1 MPSQRLPLMELSEN
15 DAPSSNAT
23 AKRRVSGRAVRAPE
37 KFVPDAPSS
46 QAGNAGGKRKRGAD
60 KTEDI
65 ENEVDE
71 EEEESDEEED
81 DDEES
86 PNEEEVR
93 QAKKKARTSKKPVAK
108 KAKVNGTASDA
119 ADAPAPTVR
128 LPNRQKKPKKVVIQ
142 DAKAEGLYGKH
153 TVLRG
158 FS

>member
-23 AKRRVSGRAVRAPE
+23 TKRRVSGRAVRAPE

-46 QAGNAGGKRKRGAD
+46 QAGNAGGKRKRGANHAD
-60 KTEDI
+60 DI
-65 ENEVDE
+65 ENEVDGD
-71 EEEESDEEED
+71 EEESDEEE

-93 QAKKKARTSKKPVAK
+93 QAKKKAKTNKKPVAK
-108 KAKVNGTASDA
+108 KAKVNGTAP
-119 ADAPAPTVR
+119 DAPDAPGTTVK
-128 LPNRQKKPKKVVIQ
+128 LPSRQKKHKKVVIQ

-153 TVLRG
+153 IIL
-158 FS
+158 

>member
-46 QAGNAGGKRKRGAD
+46 QAGNAGSKRKRGA
-60 KTEDI
+60 TNNAEDI

-71 EEEESDEEED
+71 GEEDSDEED
-81 DDEES
+81 DDQES
-86 PNEEEVR
+86 PDEEEVR
-93 QAKKKARTSKKPVAK
+93 QAKKKAKTNKKPVTK
-108 KAKVNGTASDA
+108 KAKVNGTAPDA
-119 ADAPAPTVR
+119 SDAPATTVR
-128 LPNRQKKPKKVVIQ
+128 LPSRQKKPKKVVIQ

-153 TVLRG
+153 IML
-158 FS
+158 